1 MRVLCLLFPRLG
13 VQLALRVRPALRDR
27 GLVLLQGHGDDA
39 LVAGVTCDG
48 AARGLLRG
56 MTAAEA
62 RRRCPG
68 AAFIADNAADCLDE
82 LERVAAILR
91 TRATPLVAPGGRDHL
106 FLDISKLANGERD
119 EARLAQRLA
128 GVAGAW
134 SGCDVRAGVASSRRE
149 ALEAAMTARRGAV
162 VCPPMPATEP
172 AIAPFRAET
181 LSADVTFPGGANELA
196 VRARAARLLRQL
208 DVMLEARGQSY
219 RSARVIVVT
228 ERGEREVRVRPPSPA
243 HDASRLERQVIDA
256 QGGDGSRVFS
266 VHVELGGLG
275 PSVRVTPS
283 AASAAVGALR
293 GLPVA
298 PTLALRRAG

>member
-13 VQLALRVRPALRDR
+13 AQLALRARPALRDR

-39 LVAGVTCDG
+39 LVAGVTCEG
-48 AARGLLRG
+48 AARGLLPG

-91 TRATPLVAPGGRDHL
+91 TRATPLVALGGRDHL

-149 ALEAAMTARRGAV
+149 AIEAATTARRGAV
-162 VCPPMPATEP
+162 VCPPAPATEP

-181 LSADVTFPGGANELA
+181 LAADATFPGGANELA
-196 VRARAARLLRQL
+196 LRARAARLLRQL
-208 DVMLEARGQSY
+208 DLLLEARGQSY
-219 RSARVIVVT
+219 RSARVIVAT
-228 ERGEREVRVRPPSPA
+228 ERGEREVRLRPPAPA
-243 HDASRLERQVIDA
+243 HDALRLERQVIDA
-256 QGGDGSRVFS
+256 QGGDGTRVFAIR
-266 VHVELGGLG
+266 VELGGLG
-275 PSVRVTPS
+275 PSVHVTPC
-283 AASAAVGALR
+283 AAARPLR
-293 GLPVA
+293 GLPAA
-298 PTLALRRAG
+298 PALALRRAG

>member
-13 VQLALRVRPALRDR
+13 AQLALRARPALRDR

-39 LVAGVTCDG
+39 LVAGVTCEA
-48 AARGLLRG
+48 AARGLLPG

-91 TRATPLVAPGGRDHL
+91 TRATSLVAPGGRDHL

-119 EARLAQRLA
+119 EARLGQRLA

-162 VCPPMPATEP
+162 VCPPAPATE
-172 AIAPFRAET
+172 AAVAPFRAEPIT
-181 LSADVTFPGGANELA
+181 VAATFPGGANELA
-196 VRARAARLLRQL
+196 LRARTARLLRQL
-208 DVMLEARGQSY
+208 DLVLEARGQSY
-219 RSARVIVVT
+219 RTARIAMET
-228 ERGEREVRVRPPSPA
+228 ERGEREVRVRPAAPA
-243 HDASRLERQVIDA
+243 HDASRLEREVA
-256 QGGDGSRVFS
+256 AALGGDADRVFALR
-266 VHVELGGLG
+266 VELGGLG
-275 PSVRVTPS
+275 PAVHVAPC
-283 AASAAVGALR
+283 AASAAARPVH
-293 GLPVA
+293 GLPA
-298 PTLALRRAG
+298 PALRRAG